1 MTALRA
7 IMTVKDVCDGDKNP
21 SIRHRYTIG
30 DMIFAG
36 IIAET
41 GDRVAEMEFT
51 LTEKIGK
58 GRIQTPDGL
67 FCECGREVKTLLER
81 CECK

>member
-1 MTALRA
+1 MTALKA
-7 IMTVKDVCDGDKNP
+7 ITTIKDVCDGDKNP

-41 GDRVAEMEFT
+41 GDRVAEYKFT
-51 LTEKIGK
+51 NKIGK

-67 FCECGREVKTLLER
+67 FCECGKEVKTLLER
-81 CECK
+81 CECKHD